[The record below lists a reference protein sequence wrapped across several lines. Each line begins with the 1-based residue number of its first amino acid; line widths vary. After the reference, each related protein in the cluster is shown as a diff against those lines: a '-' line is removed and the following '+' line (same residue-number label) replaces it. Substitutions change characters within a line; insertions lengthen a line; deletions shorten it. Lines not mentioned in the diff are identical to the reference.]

1 MPAGQ
6 RRLLRLHAGEYTV
19 VIGELQNQPLS
30 SANKD
35 MALPMLS
42 GNIGGPAV
50 QLGGSMEAPAPLG
63 PGSRGG
69 LTSTL
74 DEPVSETLVR
84 NAALACPCPPTA
96 LRLTSD

>member
-1 MPAGQ
+1 
-6 RRLLRLHAGEYTV
+6 
-19 VIGELQNQPLS
+19 
-30 SANKD
+30 

-63 PGSRGG
+63 PGTRGG

-84 NAALACPCPPTA
+84 NAALACPCPPTDLRPPTA
-96 LRLTSD
+96 LRLPSD

>member
-1 MPAGQ
+1 
-6 RRLLRLHAGEYTV
+6 
-19 VIGELQNQPLS
+19 
-30 SANKD
+30 

-50 QLGGSMEAPAPLG
+50 QLGGSMEAPAPPG

-84 NAALACPCPPTA
+84 NRRT
-96 LRLTSD
+96 RLPFD

>member
-1 MPAGQ
+1 
-6 RRLLRLHAGEYTV
+6 
-19 VIGELQNQPLS
+19 
-30 SANKD
+30 
-35 MALPMLS
+35 MLS

-50 QLGGSMEAPAPLG
+50 QLGGSMEAPAPPG

-84 NAALACPCPPTA
+84 NRRT
-96 LRLTSD
+96 RLPSD